1 MFWITT
7 FHSKKALSLLN
18 WTAAGA
24 HADSWLQ
31 QKLKQT
37 LWPTNSTENYAHGK
51 SCVVEMLKIIS
62 DSQGETDKPINWL
75 FYFLIRDTTL
85 FSFHSLKGFILA
97 KHSINIT
104 SYHYTFKISQRI
116 GLFWVQTVREHCKD
130 IEEVKSLNSVQTW
143 MFSDKFFYSG
153 LQPLGSTKQNPLFIN
168 LHEID
173 RLIVLVLTLAFSL
186 FSSWIV
192 CAINVSMKSRQ
203 DPWNLRFS
211 ISVSPRWTL

>member
-18 WTAAGA
+18 WTVAGA

-31 QKLKQT
+31 QKLKKT

-104 SYHYTFKISQRI
+104 SYHYRLKGAKELACSEFKQSESAAKISKRSKVWI
-116 GLFWVQTVREHCKD
+116 PCKP
-130 IEEVKSLNSVQTW
+130 EC
-143 MFSDKFFYSG
+143 F
-153 LQPLGSTKQNPLFIN
+153 
-168 LHEID
+168 
-173 RLIVLVLTLAFSL
+173 
-186 FSSWIV
+186 
-192 CAINVSMKSRQ
+192 
-203 DPWNLRFS
+203 
-211 ISVSPRWTL
+211 